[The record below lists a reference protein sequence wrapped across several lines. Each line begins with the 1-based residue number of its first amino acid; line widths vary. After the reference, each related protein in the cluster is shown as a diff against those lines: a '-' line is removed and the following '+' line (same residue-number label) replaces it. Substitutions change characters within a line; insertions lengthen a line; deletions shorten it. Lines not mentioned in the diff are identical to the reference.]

1 MSKLAIAALLVFVIG
16 GQASAAGKQ
25 SDHWMVTQLTGEARV
40 IHPGLQSASLKVNAE
55 IAPGD
60 TLVTGNSGRA
70 TLVHGR
76 DYILVAPNSE
86 LKLPKG
92 AQPSGFTRV
101 IESLGSILFK
111 VEHTAIPH
119 FAVETP
125 MLAAVVKGTTFNV
138 VVNEQRTSVEVIQGI
153 VQVSAFQGGM
163 TRLVEGGGIV
173 AVEPRNPATLFDVN
187 KPAAAPPIGI
197 KVAASGWTGTGSVSK
212 LTGGLISAETATR
225 PILVTTELLEAVE
238 PPASPPVALA
248 ASVPFNVAVSP
259 SASGGSSA
267 GVHAPVAG
275 SVTIT
280 TPSAATSSVSAP
292 SVTTPAVSVPSVS
305 IPSTAS
311 SPVTT
316 PAVTVPAVTVPAV
329 TTPVVTVPAVTVP
342 AVTVQAVTT
351 PVVTVP
357 AVTVPA
363 VTTPTVTVP
372 AITVPV
378 TTPTV
383 TVPAITVPVVT
394 VPPITL
400 PSIPLLGH

>member
-1 MSKLAIAALLVFVIG
+1 MSKLAIAALLVFLMG

-173 AVEPRNPATLFDVN
+173 AVEPRNPATLFDVA

-238 PPASPPVALA
+238 PPASRPVALA
-248 ASVPFNVAVSP
+248 ASVPVNVAVSP

-267 GVHAPVAG
+267 RVHAPVAG

-342 AVTVQAVTT
+342 AVTT
-351 PVVTVP
+351 PTVTVP
-357 AVTVPA
+357 AITVP

-372 AITVPV
+372 AITVPPV

>member
-1 MSKLAIAALLVFVIG
+1 MSKLAIASVLVFLVG
-16 GQASAAGKQ
+16 GQASAAGKK

-40 IHPGLQSASLKVNAE
+40 IHPGLQSASLKVDAE
-55 IAPGD
+55 VAPGD
-60 TLVTGNSGRA
+60 TLVTGNSGHA

-86 LKLPKG
+86 LKLPTG

-138 VVNEQRTSVEVIQGI
+138 VVDEQRTSVEVIQGI
-153 VQVSAFQGGM
+153 VQVSAFEGGM

-173 AVEPRNPATLFDVN
+173 AVEPRNPATLFDVD
-187 KPAAAPPIGI
+187 KPAAAPSSTSI
-197 KVAASGWTGTGSVSK
+197 KISASGWTGTGSVSK

-238 PPASPPVALA
+238 PAASPSVAVA
-248 ASVPFNVAVSP
+248 ASVPVNVSVS
-259 SASGGSSA
+259 SAASGGTSA
-267 GVHAPVAG
+267 SVHAPVVG

-280 TPSAATSSVSAP
+280 TPSVTTSSVSVP

-305 IPSTAS
+305 VPSAAV
-311 SPVTT
+311 SPVST
-316 PAVTVPAVTVPAV
+316 PAVTVPAVSV
-329 TTPVVTVPAVTVP
+329 PVVTVPAVTVP
-342 AVTVQAVTT
+342 AVSV
-351 PVVTVP
+351 PVATVP
-357 AVTVPA
+357 AATVPVVA
-363 VTTPTVTVP
+363 TPTVTVP
-372 AITVPV
+372 AITVPPV
-378 TTPTV
+378 TTSVVSIPAV
-383 TVPAITVPVVT
+383 TAPPVT
-394 VPPITL
+394 VPPISL

>member
-1 MSKLAIAALLVFVIG
+1 MSKLAIASLLVFLVG

-55 IAPGD
+55 VAPGD
-60 TLVTGNSGRA
+60 TLVTGNSGHA

-86 LKLPKG
+86 LKLPTG

-101 IESLGSILFK
+101 IERLGSILFK

-138 VVNEQRTSVEVIQGI
+138 VVDEQRTSVEVIQGI

-173 AVEPRNPATLFDVN
+173 AVEPRNPATLFDVD
-187 KPAAAPPIGI
+187 KPAAAPSPTGI
-197 KVAASGWTGTGSVSK
+197 KVAASGWTGTASVSK
-212 LTGGLISAETATR
+212 LTGGLISAETGTR

-238 PPASPPVALA
+238 PPASPTVALA
-248 ASVPFNVAVSP
+248 ASVPVNVSP
-259 SASGGSSA
+259 SASGGNSA
-267 GVHAPVAG
+267 SVHAPVAG

-280 TPSAATSSVSAP
+280 TPSATSSVSAP

-305 IPSTAS
+305 IPSTAV

-316 PAVTVPAVTVPAV
+316 PAITVPAVS
-329 TTPVVTVPAVTVP
+329 
-342 AVTVQAVTT
+342 
-351 PVVTVP
+351 
-357 AVTVPA
+357 VPA

-372 AITVPV
+372 AITVPPV
-378 TTPTV
+378 TTSV
-383 TVPAITVPVVT
+383 VSIPAITVPAVI

>member
-1 MSKLAIAALLVFVIG
+1 MSKLAIASLLVFLVG

-25 SDHWMVTQLTGEARV
+25 SDRWMVTQLTGEARV

-55 IAPGD
+55 VAPGD
-60 TLVTGNSGRA
+60 TLVTGNSGHA

-86 LKLPKG
+86 LKLPTG

-101 IESLGSILFK
+101 IERLGSILFK

-138 VVNEQRTSVEVIQGI
+138 VVDEQRTSVEVIQGV

-173 AVEPRNPATLFDVN
+173 AVEPRNPATLFDVD
-187 KPAAAPPIGI
+187 KPAAAPPPSGI
-197 KVAASGWTGTGSVSK
+197 KVAASGWTDTGSVSK
-212 LTGGLISAETATR
+212 LTGGLISTETATR
-225 PILVTTELLEAVE
+225 PILVTTELLAAVE
-238 PPASPPVALA
+238 PPASASVAVA
-248 ASVPFNVAVSP
+248 ASVPVNLSVSP
-259 SASGGSSA
+259 SASGGNSA
-267 GVHAPVAG
+267 SVHAPVAG

-280 TPSAATSSVSAP
+280 TPSATTPSVSAP

-305 IPSTAS
+305 IPSTAV
-311 SPVTT
+311 PHVTTPGVTVPAVTVPVVTT

-329 TTPVVTVPAVTVP
+329 TM
-342 AVTVQAVTT
+342 
-351 PVVTVP
+351 
-357 AVTVPA
+357 
-363 VTTPTVTVP
+363 PTVTVP
-372 AITVPV
+372 AITVPPV
-378 TTPTV
+378 TTPVVSIPAV
-383 TVPAITVPVVT
+383 TVPPVT

>member
-1 MSKLAIAALLVFVIG
+1 MSKLAIASVLVFLVG

-40 IHPGLQSASLKVNAE
+40 IHPGLQPASLKVNAE
-55 IAPGD
+55 VAPGD
-60 TLVTGNSGRA
+60 TLVTGNSGHA

-86 LKLPKG
+86 LKLPTG

-111 VEHTAIPH
+111 VEHTAVPH

-138 VVNEQRTSVEVIQGI
+138 VVDEQRTSVEVIQGI

-173 AVEPRNPATLFDVN
+173 AVEPRNPTVLLDVG
-187 KPAAAPPIGI
+187 KPAAAPSSTSI
-197 KVAASGWTGTGSVSK
+197 KISASGWTGTGSVSK
-212 LTGGLISAETATR
+212 LTGGLISAETASG
-225 PILVTTELLEAVE
+225 PSLVTTELLEAVE
-238 PPASPPVALA
+238 PTASPSVAVA
-248 ASVPFNVAVSP
+248 ASVPVNVSVPPA
-259 SASGGSSA
+259 ASGGTSA
-267 GVHAPVAG
+267 SVHAPVVG

-280 TPSAATSSVSAP
+280 TPSVITTSVSVP

-305 IPSTAS
+305 VPSAAV
-311 SPVTT
+311 SPVST
-316 PAVTVPAVTVPAV
+316 PAVTVPAVSVPL
-329 TTPVVTVPAVTVP
+329 VTVPAATVP
-342 AVTVQAVTT
+342 
-351 PVVTVP
+351 VV
-357 AVTVPA
+357 A
-363 VTTPTVTVP
+363 TPTVTVP
-372 AITVPV
+372 AITVPPV
-378 TTPTV
+378 TTSVVSIPAV
-383 TVPAITVPVVT
+383 TAPPVT
-394 VPPITL
+394 VPPISL

>member
-1 MSKLAIAALLVFVIG
+1 MSKLAIASLLVFLIG

-238 PPASPPVALA
+238 PPASRPVALA
-248 ASVPFNVAVSP
+248 ASVPVNVAVSP

-305 IPSTAS
+305 IPGAAV

-342 AVTVQAVTT
+342 AVTVPAVTT

-378 TTPTV
+378 
-383 TVPAITVPVVT
+383 VT

>member
-238 PPASPPVALA
+238 PPASRPVALA
-248 ASVPFNVAVSP
+248 ASVPVNVAVSP

-267 GVHAPVAG
+267 SAHAPVAG
-275 SVTIT
+275 SVTIA
-280 TPSAATSSVSAP
+280 TPSAATSNVSAP

-305 IPSTAS
+305 TPGTAV

-329 TTPVVTVPAVTVP
+329 TTPVVTVPTVTTPTVTVP
-342 AVTVQAVTT
+342 AI
-351 PVVTVP
+351 
-357 AVTVPA
+357 TVPA

-372 AITVPV
+372 AITVPPV
-378 TTPTV
+378 TTSVVSVPAV
-383 TVPAITVPVVT
+383 TVPAVP